1 MRSGLGIHIE
11 TCMIT
16 FIKGELAM
24 TGRQLIIF
32 ILENNLENIE
42 IVDAGK
48 LKGVMTLDKAAVK
61 WDTGV
66 HTLKALFS
74 MGKIPGIEIDGTIY
88 IYEWAEN
95 PFKKE
100 NKR

>member
-1 MRSGLGIHIE
+1 
-11 TCMIT
+11 
-16 FIKGELAM
+16 
-24 TGRQLIIF
+24 
-32 ILENNLENIE
+32 
-42 IVDAGK
+42 
-48 LKGVMTLDKAAVK
+48 MTLDKAAVK